1 MLKRISLR
9 WRLTLLS
16 SLLITVCCVGLTITL
31 NISAFRMADTLE
43 PAIPIQPAGSQEV
56 PLSPLTPSVA
66 TREAK
71 HIHLMDSVFYT
82 LIAVFAGGVFTYYVA
97 GKVLLPVRVLNAQV
111 KNINSHNLRE
121 SLEVPPTKDELAEL
135 TQSFNAMTD
144 KLAEAFAMQ
153 QRLSADAAHE
163 LRTPLAVLQTK
174 LDVFRKKQTHTQQ
187 EYDALLAAVQNQVT
201 CLRKLVSDLL
211 EIANMEYQL
220 EREEI
225 ALPILWD
232 SLEEA
237 LSPAAEKHRV
247 TLSFDPAPLSL
258 WGDWDLLYRVFYNL
272 IENAIKSNVPEGR
285 VEIFARALGDSVA
298 VTVSDTGIG
307 VPDSAK
313 GHIFEPFFRADKSR
327 SREMGGVGLGLS
339 LASSIVKKHNG
350 TLSLEDNPGG
360 GSRFTVT
367 LPTN

>member
-31 NISAFRMADTLE
+31 NISAFKMADTLE
-43 PAIPIQPAGSQEV
+43 PAIPIQPAGSQEL
-56 PLSPLTPSVA
+56 PLSTLTPSVA

-82 LIAVFAGGVFTYYVA
+82 LIAVFARGVFTYYVS

-174 LDVFRKKQTHTQQ
+174 LDVFRKKQTHTRQ

-211 EIANMEYQL
+211 EIANREYQL

-272 IENAIKSNVPEGR
+272 MKNAIKYNVPEGR
-285 VEIFARALGDSVA
+285 VGNLRQGF
-298 VTVSDTGIG
+298 
-307 VPDSAK
+307 
-313 GHIFEPFFRADKSR
+313 
-327 SREMGGVGLGLS
+327 GGFCGRHRVR
-339 LASSIVKKHNG
+339 HRHR
-350 TLSLEDNPGG
+350 
-360 GSRFTVT
+360 GSRFCQGAY
-367 LPTN
+367 L